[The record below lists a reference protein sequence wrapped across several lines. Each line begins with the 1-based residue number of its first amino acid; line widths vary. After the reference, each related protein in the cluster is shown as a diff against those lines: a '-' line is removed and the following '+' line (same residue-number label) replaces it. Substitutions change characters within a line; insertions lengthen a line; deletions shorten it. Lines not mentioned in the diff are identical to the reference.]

1 MRRPTVS
8 PTARPPSEPAISDL
22 AAARPLAKKAGMNK
36 HEFSGRNG
44 EARLRYLDSDFQ
56 VVVPGAYVTCAV
68 TGQRIPLSDLRY
80 WSVDRQEA
88 YADAAASLKRELALR
103 RGK

>member
-1 MRRPTVS
+1 
-8 PTARPPSEPAISDL
+8 L
-22 AAARPLAKKAGMNK
+22 AVTLPLGKRAAMNK
-36 HEFSGRNG
+36 HEFSGRSG

-68 TGQRIPLSDLRY
+68 TGRRIPLSDLRY

>member
-1 MRRPTVS
+1 MNWPRVALGRRT
-8 PTARPPSEPAISDL
+8 R
-22 AAARPLAKKAGMNK
+22 AGYEGRMNK
-36 HEFSGRNG
+36 HEFIGRNG

-56 VVVPGAYVTCAV
+56 VLVPGAYVTCSV
-68 TGQRIPLSDLRY
+68 TGRHIMLSDLRY

-88 YADAAASLKRELALR
+88 YADAAASLKRELSLR